1 MKALHS
7 ASGTGIGY
15 NPGISYRGGELI
27 GAGLAQAG
35 NALAEGLQQFSKNRE
50 EREFAD
56 QKMQALASQM
66 GRFQDFE
73 KASNEDDRSPAGQF
87 IKTFANWDNLSLAKK
102 KAALVDAELFVNKRE
117 AEQRRAE
124 DQQWRMLGE
133 QRAQEQLGLQ
143 RARFGEEQRSNR
155 VREDLAWLN
164 RMDTAGQ
171 RVFDN
176 VRAMDADRRAEAESA
191 LRMRAGEFN
200 LRQAQQAAT
209 LAEQERIATMEAARA
224 LLGQTSLAGSP
235 ESRLSLG
242 AALPD
247 VKALGGLRDFMQP
260 QAIPGSVV
268 SIPGRPDL
276 TGVVQ
281 GRTGGIGVYPLGQPP
296 KADRVRVTTKIGD
309 QTIEREVTPQEAD
322 RLLNEARPAPDAKL
336 SGALAELLEMKR
348 NGVKQVKVSSESGK
362 VTADGPLTFGTQPI
376 DQVIARVQGQL
387 GGARAPASA
396 PATMETITTKA
407 QFDAL
412 PSGATYKG
420 KDGRTYRKP

>member
-1 MKALHS
+1 MKPLHS

-15 NPGISYRGGELI
+15 NPGISYRGGELL

-35 NALAEGLQQFSKNRE
+35 NALAEGLQQFTKNRE

-56 QKMQALASQM
+56 QKMQALAAQM

-102 KAALVDAELFVNKRE
+102 KASLVDAELFVNKRE

-133 QRAQEQLGLQ
+133 QRAI
-143 RARFGEEQRSNR
+143 EEQQRRAKLESDRLAEELRSNR

-176 VRAMDADRRAEAESA
+176 VRAMDADRLREQDTRSQVSLRAAQEQEILNNLKAGGPGTFSEDPVSGMRFYEKRNTVLPSGVNPDKAFGARQITGPGGESLGFGLPSRSGVQPMRDQTQLTAAQREQANARRRSDLLKSYNEELKALSNPLNWDGTTAAQRAQHRQQIQQEIDA
-191 LRMRAGEFN
+191 LRD
-200 LRQAQQAAT
+200 
-209 LAEQERIATMEAARA
+209 
-224 LLGQTSLAGSP
+224 
-235 ESRLSLG
+235 ES
-242 AALPD
+242 
-247 VKALGGLRDFMQP
+247 
-260 QAIPGSVV
+260 
-268 SIPGRPDL
+268 GRSESTPSA
-276 TGVVQ
+276 
-281 GRTGGIGVYPLGQPP
+281 PGQP
-296 KADRVRVTTKIGD
+296 AT
-309 QTIEREVTPQEAD
+309 
-322 RLLNEARPAPDAKL
+322 
-336 SGALAELLEMKR
+336 
-348 NGVKQVKVSSESGK
+348 
-362 VTADGPLTFGTQPI
+362 
-376 DQVIARVQGQL
+376 
-387 GGARAPASA
+387 PAS
-396 PATMETITTKA
+396 PPTITTQA